1 MKTDK
6 QVSADVE
13 RVLLDEAQ
21 LHEIVERIAAQ
32 IDRDYRDCAQ
42 PLLLVGILNGSV
54 VFFSDLIRALHI
66 PCCIDFMSVKSY
78 VGTEPSGEPE
88 IRLDLKEPI
97 AGRHV
102 LLVEDILDTGHTL
115 DALRGILSKRDPA
128 SIKICTLLDKPS
140 RREVQ
145 TMQADYVGKVI
156 PDEFVVGYG
165 LDYDEK
171 YRNLPYVGILRSSVY
186 EHKE

>member
-88 IRLDLKEPI
+88 IRLDLTRPCEHQDLYT
-97 AGRHV
+97 AG
-102 LLVEDILDTGHTL
+102 
-115 DALRGILSKRDPA
+115 
-128 SIKICTLLDKPS
+128 
-140 RREVQ
+140 
-145 TMQADYVGKVI
+145 
-156 PDEFVVGYG
+156 
-165 LDYDEK
+165 
-171 YRNLPYVGILRSSVY
+171 
-186 EHKE
+186 

>member
-21 LHEIVERIAAQ
+21 LHEIVGTYCRADRPRLPRLCAAAVA
-32 IDRDYRDCAQ
+32 RR
-42 PLLLVGILNGSV
+42 ILNGSV

>member
-1 MKTDK
+1 MKTEGMT
-6 QVSADVE
+6 SADVE
-13 RVLLDEAQ
+13 RVLLDETQ

-78 VGTEPSGEPE
+78 AGTEPAGEPE
-88 IRLDLKEPI
+88 IRLDLKKPI

-128 SIKICTLLDKPS
+128 SIRICTLLDKPS